1 METYHNIR
9 SKGALVTLWSIM
21 MVNNWHVFMEAYS
34 RHVSKWSEVYFVSWW
49 FISSVVCVNLFIV
62 FIIEVDY
69 VLITN
74 TCTIVHLLKL
84 YPNYYPSTVDCCRR
98 RCCPITTYRPQG
110 TMIMAPPVE
119 CWKDLMDYNSVR
131 LLFLLSFQSFI
142 GKYDLLNSSPSSQL
156 QEENHLF
163 TFEGMFR

>member
-62 FIIEVDY
+62 FIIE
-69 VLITN
+69 
-74 TCTIVHLLKL
+74 
-84 YPNYYPSTVDCCRR
+84 
-98 RCCPITTYRPQG
+98 
-110 TMIMAPPVE
+110 
-119 CWKDLMDYNSVR
+119 
-131 LLFLLSFQSFI
+131 SFI

-163 TFEGMFR
+163 TFEGMFRHAVKEPTDEELRASLSQNPHIRKSCENLQSKFELSTTF